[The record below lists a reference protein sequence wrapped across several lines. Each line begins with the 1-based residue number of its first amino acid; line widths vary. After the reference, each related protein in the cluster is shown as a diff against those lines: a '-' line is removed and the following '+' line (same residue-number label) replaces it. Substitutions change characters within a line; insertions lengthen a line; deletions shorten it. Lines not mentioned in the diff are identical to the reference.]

1 MFGNDCGRMKRLRG
15 RALPALCVS
24 ALVAT
29 SLALGCERRAPHPT
43 PAASA
48 ASKTLAAR
56 SVCASGGGTVGEAR
70 FAGWFP
76 RGVDRYCIDPN
87 VDQRVFGMRAE
98 LPLADAAESLALD
111 AARLEGLGLLEIV
124 TLTYVEDRDDPARV
138 AVSALRF
145 STPEGAFGFFSG
157 RVADAVEVG
166 HPAFHSL
173 AAGADAV
180 VGEGTALVVRAEVVL
195 RLDFSSR
202 GLEPSR
208 LAAAAEP
215 VLTALGRAIA
225 EQLPG
230 TNALPPALRL
240 LPLLGR
246 VPLSHRF
253 EALDLL
259 GFEGVGPGAVATYD
273 DGGRRVRLALFV
285 KQDDD
290 AAEDVLHTL
299 RKREGSRKLK
309 GAPYDATRV
318 VELDAK
324 TGAGKEWVF
333 GHKGVFV
340 GGASLDAPPRAA
352 PRGAPPER
360 DAAILR
366 MKRLLDGLHGRGPW

>member
-1 MFGNDCGRMKRLRG
+1 
-15 RALPALCVS
+15 
-24 ALVAT
+24 
-29 SLALGCERRAPHPT
+29 
-43 PAASA
+43 
-48 ASKTLAAR
+48 
-56 SVCASGGGTVGEAR
+56 VGEAR
-70 FAGWFP
+70 FADWFP
-76 RGVDRYCIDPN
+76 RSVDHYCIDPN
-87 VDQRVFGMRAE
+87 VDQRVFGARAP
-98 LPLADAAESLALD
+98 LPLADAADSLTLD
-111 AARLEGLGLLEIV
+111 AARFERLGLLEVV
-124 TLTYVEDRDDPARV
+124 TLAYVEDRDDPARV

-157 RVADAVEVG
+157 RIADAADAG

-180 VGEGTALVVRAEVVL
+180 LGEGMALVVRAEVVL

-202 GLEPSR
+202 GLEPAR

-215 VLTALGRAIA
+215 VLTVLARAIA
-225 EQLPG
+225 GQLPG

-240 LPLLGR
+240 LPAPGR
-246 VPLSHRF
+246 VALSHRF

-259 GFEGVGPGAVATYD
+259 AFEGVGPGAVATYD

-285 KQDDD
+285 KQDED
-290 AAEDVLHTL
+290 AADDVLHTL

-309 GAPYDATRV
+309 NAPYDATRV
-318 VELDAK
+318 VELDPK
-324 TGAGKEWVF
+324 TGAGNEWVF

>member
-1 MFGNDCGRMKRLRG
+1 MFGNDCGRMKRLRSAPL
-15 RALPALCVS
+15 RAVL
-24 ALVAT
+24 
-29 SLALGCERRAPHPT
+29 LAAWPLAVGCQGSAPHST
-43 PAASA
+43 PRPSASA
-48 ASKTLAAR
+48 ATRAPR

-70 FAGWFP
+70 FASWFP
-76 RGVDRYCIDPN
+76 RSIGSYCIDPN
-87 VDQRVFGMRAE
+87 VDQRVFGAGAP
-98 LPLADAAESLALD
+98 LPLADAAESLTLD
-111 AARLEGLGLLEIV
+111 ATRLERLGLVEVV
-124 TLTYVEDRDDPARV
+124 TIAYVEARDDPARV

-145 STPEGAFGFFSG
+145 SSPEGAFGFFSG
-157 RVADAVEVG
+157 RVAEAAEAG
-166 HPAFHSL
+166 HPVFQPL
-173 AAGADAV
+173 TAGADAV
-180 VGEGTALVVRAEVVL
+180 LGEGTALVVRAEVVL
-195 RLDFSSR
+195 RLDFTSR
-202 GLEPSR
+202 GLDPAR
-208 LAAAAEP
+208 LASAAAP
-215 VLTALGRAIA
+215 VLTTLSRAIA

-240 LPLLGR
+240 LPVPGR

-309 GAPYDATRV
+309 SAPYDATRV
-318 VELDAK
+318 VELEPK